1 MPEFLLSRKTAFNLD
16 APVAGQWEGFG
27 LAERP
32 DERVWWLSTPRD
44 AGEAFAAAMRNA
56 FGFEPPPAGRF
67 VDDGEGAVRLAFAG
81 ERQWFLFGAPAELPK
96 NLDAASCA
104 TDQSDGW
111 VGLTLEG
118 AMAREV
124 LCRLCPLD
132 LHPDAFPAGSA
143 ARSPFEGMLALI
155 ACEDVSAGRY
165 AVHFQRSSARSFLD
179 HVRHAASSVCGAPE
193 SGPAH

>member
-16 APVAGQWEGFG
+16 APVAEQWDGFS
-27 LAERP
+27 LAERT
-32 DERVWWLSTPRD
+32 DERVWWLSAPRGG
-44 AGEAFAAAMRNA
+44 GEEFAAAMRETL
-56 FGFEPPPAGRF
+56 GIEPAAAGRF
-67 VDDGEGAVRLAFAG
+67 ADDAEGAVRLAFAG
-81 ERQWFLFGAPAELPK
+81 ERQWFLLGRLVELPK
-96 NLDAASCA
+96 RLEAACCA

-155 ACEDVSAGRY
+155 ACEDASAGRY

-179 HVRHAASSVCGAPE
+179 HVRHAASGVCGAPV
-193 SGPAH
+193 SGPSH